1 MLRKYVGE
9 TAILIPT
16 DIPRKRMN
24 AYTYTWKYKHVIIST
39 SYHASFIFTHPGVHN
54 FELTVV
60 DKKTNLKSK
69 FIYSVEA
76 MQTKTIPHNIN
87 QDYFGLVTIWRGSD
101 FAGQSYQLGW
111 LNIYAPLSAT
121 SNETYLSIGGMVV
134 DVEQTASYAWLRSSV
149 NGFELVTPC
158 NHSRSLN
165 GQKFGYSCPTLQNG
179 NVLVAG
185 NTSEADYGD
194 STEIYDLVANTWTV
208 SGNMNTPRHK
218 YCFPTLLPDGKVFV
232 FGGCNLSNV
241 FNVGWEIFDP
251 ATGIWT
257 AHTPPAGSYL
267 LTGDYG
273 YAAPPLL
280 LADGRLLILHSH
292 ENCFSLFNPSNSS
305 FTKVACSV
313 TISREGCTV
322 VQAPATNEIYFVS
335 NSTTT
340 SLCKYNLTTNV
351 WTDLPS
357 WIDVEGLYFTGTL
370 TGPCCF
376 LRKNSLIVL
385 SSNYVEYYVPE
396 TDSYF
401 VVNSAYALTFN
412 IDRNTWDYIYGSQWY
427 ADLPESIYSNAFE
440 CGHGHFNNN
449 FDMWGGRNE
458 SDRAGYHVTV
468 TKPYFHAPF
477 DAQVDYVN
485 EIVLSYDFYRDGL
498 GGQYDFTTSLLN
510 GSEVIMTIVP
520 NPYIRYLY
528 DTADNPGYY
537 LDMGRRALEKY
548 VNVSLVFYSGGGG

>member
-16 DIPRKRMN
+16 DIPRDHKD
-24 AYTYTWKYKHVIIST
+24 AYTYSWKYKHVQIST
-39 SYHASFIFTHPGVHN
+39 SYHASFVFTHPGVHK

-60 DKKTNLKSK
+60 DKKTSLKSK

-76 MQTKTIPHNIN
+76 MQTKLIPHNIN
-87 QDYFGLVTIWRGSD
+87 EDYFGLVTIWRGTD

-111 LNIYAPLSAT
+111 LRIYAPISAT
-121 SNETYLSIGGMVV
+121 LNESYLNIGGMDG
-134 DVEQTASYAWLRSSV
+134 DVEQTVCRKWLRDDV
-149 NGFELVTPC
+149 NGFLLTGSLS
-158 NHSRSLN
+158 HSRSLN
-165 GQKFGYSCPTLQNG
+165 GQKFGCSAP
-179 NVLVAG
+179 VLLDNRVLIAG

-194 STEIYDLVANTWTV
+194 STEIYDFVTETWST

-218 YCFPTLLPDGKVFV
+218 FCFPTLLPDGKVFV

-267 LTGDYG
+267 LSGDYG

-292 ENCFSLFNPSNSS
+292 ENCFSLFNPATST
-305 FTKVACSV
+305 FTKVSCSV

-322 VQAPATNEIYFVS
+322 IQAPVTHEIYFVS
-335 NSTTT
+335 NANTT
-340 SLCKYNLTTNV
+340 SLCKYNLTTNI
-351 WTDLPS
+351 WTDLPG
-357 WIDVEGLYFTGTL
+357 WVDIEGLYFTGTL
-370 TGPCCF
+370 TGACCF
-376 LRKNSLIVL
+376 VRKNSLVVI

-401 VVNSAYALTFN
+401 VFNSAYALAFN
-412 IDRNTWDYIYGSQWY
+412 IDRNKWDYINGSQWY
-427 ADLPESIYSNAFE
+427 TDIPEAIYSNAFE
-440 CGHGHFNNN
+440 IGQGHFKNY
-449 FDMWGGRNE
+449 FDIWGGRNE
-458 SDRAGYHVTV
+458 SDRAGYHIAVTV
-468 TKPYFHAPF
+468 PYFHAPF

-485 EIVLSYDFYRDGL
+485 EIVLSYSFYRDGL

-510 GSEVIMTIVP
+510 GSEVTMTIVP
-520 NPYIRYLY
+520 NPYIGYLY
-528 DTADNPGYY
+528 DTADNPDYY
-537 LDMGRRALEKY
+537 SGMGKRALEKY